1 MRNHIHFI
9 AVPME
14 FDSMARASNTPEG
27 KGINGRCPYFSEGK
41 AINGRCPYFYYFYL
55 YPYFYLFLKCLDI
68 KHFYT
73 YYIRVFRVEGSS
85 CRRN

>member
-1 MRNHIHFI
+1 
-9 AVPME
+9 VPME

-41 AINGRCPYFYYFYL
+41 AINGRCPYFY
-55 YPYFYLFLKCLDI
+55 LFLKCLDI